1 MKTLKKMFVVFLV
14 CFIFGAAG
22 QPAFSF
28 EKINL
33 NTATVEQLIQLNGIG
48 PVMAE
53 RIIEFRQ
60 ARAFSSVDDLAQVQ
74 GIGEKTLDKLRDQ
87 VMVETLR
94 Q

>member
-1 MKTLKKMFVVFLV
+1 MKTLKKILVVFLV
-14 CFIFGAAG
+14 CFVFGAVG
-22 QPAFSF
+22 QPVLSF

-33 NTATVEQLIQLNGIG
+33 NTATVEQLTQLNGVG

-53 RIIEFRQ
+53 RIVEFRQ
-60 ARAFSSVDDLAQVQ
+60 ARAFSSVDDLTQVQ

-87 VMVETLR
+87 VMVETLK